1 MTTGLTAD
9 GPTGRRTG
17 GSRRDRLVR
26 IAPIVIII
34 AVAILVSIA
43 TPHSPD
49 AAVLVASA
57 LAMMVGIGIL
67 MVIVPGHRVHPA
79 GSVVLTAVFC
89 LAVGLLR
96 EAGGGA
102 QSGYVALLLI
112 PIVWQSLYGGRVELF
127 ATLAFV
133 AATWVTP
140 IVLFGDPLYPAS
152 QWRGAVLFT
161 VIGGGIGLL
170 LADTT
175 RARNHLLDQLQ
186 AAATTDALTGVAN
199 RRAWGEVLAR
209 EIAQAD
215 RSGQPLAVAL
225 IDVDHFKRYNDEH
238 GHNAGDDL
246 LVALA
251 HGWRDALR
259 DGDALARWGGE
270 EFVVLFPDTGSS
282 HAVEATVRLLQTC
295 AGVTCSA
302 GVTTWRRGQSPQALL
317 GEADRL
323 LYAAKDAGRNRVAT
337 DEGVVEVDATSNH
350 GA

>member
-1 MTTGLTAD
+1 MTAAVPVD
-9 GPTGRRTG
+9 ESMGRRPG
-17 GSRRDRLVR
+17 GTRRDRLLR
-26 IAPIVIII
+26 IVPIVVVM

-43 TPHSPD
+43 TPHSAN
-49 AAVLVASA
+49 AAMLVGSA
-57 LAMMVGIGIL
+57 LAMMVGIGVL
-67 MVIVPGHRVHPA
+67 VVLVPAHRVHPA

-89 LAVGLLR
+89 VAVGLLR

-112 PIVWQSLYGGRVELF
+112 PIVWQALYGGRVELF

-133 AATWVTP
+133 AATWVIP
-140 IVLFGDPLYPAS
+140 IVLFGDPRYPAS

-170 LADTT
+170 LADST
-175 RARNHLLDQLQ
+175 RARNRLLDQLH

-199 RRAWGEVLAR
+199 RRAWAEVLDR
-209 EIAQAD
+209 EIAQSD
-215 RSGQPLAVAL
+215 RSGQPLSVAL
-225 IDVDHFKRYNDEH
+225 IDIDHFKRYNDEH
-238 GHNAGDDL
+238 GHNAGDEL

-270 EFVVLFPDTGSS
+270 EFVVLFPDTRSD
-282 HAVEATVRLLQTC
+282 HAVEATVRLLETC
-295 AGVTCSA
+295 AGVSCSA
-302 GVTTWRRGQSPQALL
+302 GVTTWRSGQSPQALL

-323 LYAAKDAGRNRVAT
+323 LYVAKDAGRNRVAT
-337 DEGVVEVDATSNH
+337 DEGTVEVDGASSH
-350 GA
+350 GT